1 MFMSDSST
9 SMKMKG
15 DVCEVCA
22 RGPHSL
28 IGLVELITRAIVY
41 CRLNGI
47 GKLLVDCA
55 DVSGVPIPTLIER
68 FLAVE
73 DWAAA
78 SDRLVVIAIV
88 AHPDYIH
95 PKKFGVQVAMHLG
108 LVSDVYLTSA
118 EASAWLASGAPPDLV
133 DYVLRK
139 WV

>member
-1 MFMSDSST
+1 MVLVAQFELQRMLALAQRHFGFRLALAEMQVVFVVRD
-9 SMKMKG
+9 G
-15 DVCEVCA
+15 FA
-22 RGPHSL
+22 R
-28 IGLVELITRAIVY
+28 
-41 CRLNGI
+41 I